1 MVRSTAPASLAENHI
16 SHDLRSLLPTLV
28 STCPLQLLSLLLLLA
43 SAAAAAFSCFRSLH
57 QKGQTQT
64 RACERGSTPC
74 GEEFVRAHGRSPKE
88 EATVF
93 KATVFNSCTKRCNGR
108 TLLEENR
115 VQSVPLDLMRRRKVQ
130 TLSQGRSH
138 TNDRDSRRQ

>member
-1 MVRSTAPASLAENHI
+1 MVRSTAPASLAENNI
-16 SHDLRSLLPTLV
+16 SCVLRSLLPTLM

-93 KATVFNSCTKRCNGR
+93 NSCTKRCNGR
-108 TLLEENR
+108 TLLEEDR
-115 VQSVPLDLMRRRKVQ
+115 VQSAPLGAIRRREVQ
-130 TLSQGRSH
+130 TLSQGRIHLS
-138 TNDRDSRRQ
+138 DRDS

>member
-1 MVRSTAPASLAENHI
+1 MVRSTAPTSLAENHI
-16 SHDLRSLLPTLV
+16 SHDLRSLLPTLM

-88 EATVF
+88 EATV
-93 KATVFNSCTKRCNGR
+93 VNSCTKRCNGR
-108 TLLEENR
+108 TLLQEDR
-115 VQSVPLDLMRRRKVQ
+115 VQSVPLGAMRRREVQ
-130 TLSQGRSH
+130 TLSQGRIH
-138 TNDRDSRRQ
+138 PIGRDS

>member
-16 SHDLRSLLPTLV
+16 SHDLRSLLPTLM

-43 SAAAAAFSCFRSLH
+43 SAAAAAFSYLRSLH

-74 GEEFVRAHGRSPKE
+74 GEEFVRAHGHSPKE
-88 EATVF
+88 E
-93 KATVFNSCTKRCNGR
+93 ATVFNSCTKRCNGR

-115 VQSVPLDLMRRRKVQ
+115 VQSVPLDAMRRREVQ
-130 TLSQGRSH
+130 TLSQVRSH
-138 TNDRDSRRQ
+138 TNDRDSRRR